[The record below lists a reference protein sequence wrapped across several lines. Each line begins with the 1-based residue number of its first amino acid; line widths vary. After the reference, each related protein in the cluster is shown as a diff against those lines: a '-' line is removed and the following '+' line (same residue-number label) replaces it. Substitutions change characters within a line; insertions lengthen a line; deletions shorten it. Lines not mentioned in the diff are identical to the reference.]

1 MYTNFPINLLNEK
14 FLHKSSEEVILGE
27 QNDPN
32 KEDKKTL
39 DNLEPQT
46 HNEDFS
52 SNLINFLTQKRDST
66 LNEEKQ
72 LRAEKLGL

>member
-27 QNDPN
+27 QNEPN

-39 DNLEPQT
+39 DNLEPQSN
-46 HNEDFS
+46 NEDFS
-52 SNLINFLTQKRDST
+52 SNLINFLTQKRHST